1 MQRFRNFSFIV
12 LGLVLGLGGPV
23 LAAASADAVTG
34 LWRDD
39 GSILWVQ
46 RVNDTLHAQLIA
58 LRPGETHYGEGEQ
71 TPWPIGS
78 PRRDDNNP
86 DATQQDRLLMGL
98 QLLSGYQF
106 KKGVWQGEIY
116 DPGSGNTYS
125 STMKISRKGELQM
138 RGYIGISL
146 LGRTVTYQPF
156 EPCLEHD
163 LAVGDQFASA
173 IVCPTGSTAMQ

>member
-58 LRPGETHYGEGEQ
+58 LRPERHTTVRVNRHPGRLA
-71 TPWPIGS
+71 
-78 PRRDDNNP
+78 RR
-86 DATQQDRLLMGL
+86 
-98 QLLSGYQF
+98 
-106 KKGVWQGEIY
+106 
-116 DPGSGNTYS
+116 
-125 STMKISRKGELQM
+125 
-138 RGYIGISL
+138 
-146 LGRTVTYQPF
+146 
-156 EPCLEHD
+156 
-163 LAVGDQFASA
+163 VGMTIIPMLPSKTD
-173 IVCPTGSTAMQ
+173 C